1 MTSSGLTTSAEALVR
16 YYVFYAFP
24 VFNILTVVF
33 IHLTHSDRLEFLILI
48 RTCTEAPVP
57 FVLSNASYVAFEY
70 CFIEVPFVLHSR
82 KPSFDWG
89 GCLVFILLCQSY
101 LVEVRSTDLPG
112 PARLFQLDF
121 SRAGGCL

>member
-16 YYVFYAFP
+16 YYAFYAFP

-48 RTCTEAPVP
+48 RTRTEVQVP
-57 FVLSNASYVAFEY
+57 FVLSNAYDVAFEY
-70 CFIEVPFVLHSR
+70 CFMEVPFVLHSR

-89 GCLVFILLCQSY
+89 GCLVFILSCQSY
-101 LVEVRSTDLPG
+101 
-112 PARLFQLDF
+112 
-121 SRAGGCL
+121 

>member
-16 YYVFYAFP
+16 YCAFAAFL
-24 VFNILTVVF
+24 VSIMLTVTF

-48 RTCTEAPVP
+48 RTRTEVPVP
-57 FVLSNASYVAFEY
+57 FVLSNASHVVFEY

-101 LVEVRSTDLPG
+101 
-112 PARLFQLDF
+112 
-121 SRAGGCL
+121 

>member
-16 YYVFYAFP
+16 YYAFAAFLVFSM
-24 VFNILTVVF
+24 LTVIF

-48 RTCTEAPVP
+48 RTRTEVPVP
-57 FVLSNASYVAFEY
+57 FVLSNASHVVFEY

-89 GCLVFILLCQSY
+89 GCLVFMLSCQSY
-101 LVEVRSTDLPG
+101 
-112 PARLFQLDF
+112 
-121 SRAGGCL
+121 

>member
-16 YYVFYAFP
+16 YYAFYAFL
-24 VFNILTVVF
+24 VYAVVF

-48 RTCTEAPVP
+48 RTRTEAPVP

-70 CFIEVPFVLHSR
+70 CFIEVPFVLHFR

-101 LVEVRSTDLPG
+101 
-112 PARLFQLDF
+112 
-121 SRAGGCL
+121 

>member
-16 YYVFYAFP
+16 YYAFYASL
-24 VFNILTVVF
+24 VFSVLTVIF

-48 RTCTEAPVP
+48 RTRTEVPVP
-57 FVLSNASYVAFEY
+57 FVLSNASDVAFEY

-89 GCLVFILLCQSY
+89 DV
-101 LVEVRSTDLPG
+101 
-112 PARLFQLDF
+112 
-121 SRAGGCL
+121 